1 LSVLL
6 LVLARASEE
15 SVIKARFERAAAD
28 RVAALKLA
36 LAHTEDEI
44 GALGAFLSS
53 PLWLTRPEFR
63 AVASE
68 IRKRHS
74 GTQALAWIPWV
85 RAPERE
91 QVERAGRSE
100 GLESFQITEL
110 NARGVAERAGE
121 RPEYYPVFFM
131 DPLKEN
137 GDLIGFDI
145 ASEPIR
151 QDAVRRARA
160 SGTIAVTGRVAM
172 RRDRGRQADVLVLQ
186 PVRQRADGS
195 FLGFAVAVY
204 RVDDLVE
211 QTLRTLA
218 PEHVGLEV
226 IDADA
231 PLEERFLVGYSG
243 DGAARGEPEPARGQ
257 GPLLL
262 EYPIHIGDRTWL
274 VRCWPERG
282 FAAGNRSW
290 KPWAILAGGLSM
302 TGLLLGVFA
311 LLAARTA
318 EAREHARQ
326 LEREVAQRQQ
336 VEESLRESEALFRSL
351 AENSPLAV
359 YLVRDGL
366 FRYVNPALAALSGYE
381 PGDIVDRMGPKDL
394 IDRADWTRIAE
405 ELGRI
410 EPGGKLRIE
419 FRARTKDGKTLEIES
434 FAARTAAGG
443 KPALVGMAVDVTDRL
458 RLAVEREQQRRGET
472 LRRLTESSPLPMAIS
487 QGLDGKFLMVNAK
500 FQELFGYSSREIPD
514 VEAWRLVAYPDES
527 YRCENQAAWEGR
539 FAARG
544 SEAGWPALEEIVTC
558 KDGSTRVVSVHGT
571 YVDGLQL
578 LIFVDL
584 TAREEAAL
592 ALQRGR
598 DEAEAASRAKSEFLA
613 NMSHEIRTPMN
624 GVLGMTELLQG
635 TSLNP
640 EQRDYVD
647 TVAHCG
653 ESLLTILNDILD
665 LSKIEA
671 GKLQFESIPFDLA
684 SLVFDMVEL
693 NRPKVVA
700 GRVDLLVDIDSE
712 VPSRL
717 VGDPSRLRQVLGN
730 LLSNAVKFT
739 SAGHV
744 LVRTRLRGSGGGM
757 VELELSVADTGA
769 GISTDAQKRLFQPF
783 SQADASTSRKF
794 GGTGLGLVLCRRIIG
809 GMGGGIELRSEEG
822 KGSTFTVSL
831 ELRADEGQPTTLPCP
846 SILREARVLVLDDN
860 AVNREVLA
868 NQLGRLGVRVAV
880 ASSGSEALEKVEQ
893 ARWAGCGEGAFDAA
907 LVDYHL
913 PDMDGEQVGKALR
926 AEPTLARLGL
936 LMLSSSGHR
945 GEAACVEAVGFD
957 AYLVKPVRAEILA
970 SALALVLERKRQ
982 GKSGALI
989 TRHTVTESGPASE
1002 HQPSLAAPLHVLLA
1016 EDNLVNQKLARKMLE
1031 DMGATLVVAADG
1043 FQVLTALE
1051 QSVFD
1056 VVLMD
1061 CQMPGMDG
1069 FVATARV
1076 REEERLRGGH
1086 IPIVAMT
1093 ANALGGDR
1101 EQCLAMGMDDY
1112 ISKPITRR
1120 GLWQVLS
1127 RWIGE
1132 AGAGTSGPVAPAS
1145 SAPAAPAKP
1154 DQPAL
1159 DERRLEE
1166 MKELFESSPGG
1177 FYAEMLEPYLSI
1189 TQGQLR
1195 DLKLSLENGDTASIL
1210 TIGHTLKGSSLNM
1223 GFVGMGS
1230 HAADVEMAARQGKVK
1245 DPGTLAAA
1253 LHDEFHRVT
1262 LFAERYRTEAGK
1274 RSGSGV

>member
-1 LSVLL
+1 
-6 LVLARASEE
+6 
-15 SVIKARFERAAAD
+15 VIKARFERAAAD

-85 RAPERE
+85 RGPERE

-100 GLESFQITEL
+100 GLGGFQITEL
-110 NARGVAERAGE
+110 DSRGAVERAGE

-131 DPLKEN
+131 DPPDGNE
-137 GDLIGFDI
+137 DLIGLDI

-151 QDAVRRARA
+151 RDAIRRARA
-160 SGTIAVTGRVAM
+160 SGTIAVSGRVAM
-172 RRDRGRQADVLVLQ
+172 RRDGGGQTGVLVLQ

-195 FLGFAVAVY
+195 FLGLAVALY

-211 QTLRTLA
+211 QTLRSLA

-231 PLEERFLVGYSG
+231 PLEERFLVGYSA
-243 DGAARGEPEPARGQ
+243 DRKARGEPEPARSR

-326 LEREVAQRQQ
+326 LEREVSQRRQ
-336 VEESLRESEALFRSL
+336 VEESLRESEALFRGL

-381 PGDIVDRMGPKDL
+381 PGDIVDRMGPRDL
-394 IDRADWTRIAE
+394 VEPPDWTRIAE
-405 ELGRI
+405 ELERI

-419 FRARTKDGKTLEIES
+419 FRARAKDGRILEIES
-434 FAARTAAGG
+434 FAARTTAGG
-443 KPALVGMAVDVTDRL
+443 TSALVGMAVDVTDRL
-458 RLAVEREQQRRGET
+458 RLAAEREQQRRGET

-487 QGLDGKFLMVNAK
+487 QGLSGKFLMVNAK
-500 FQELFGYSSREIPD
+500 FQELFGYSPREIPD
-514 VEAWRLVAYPDES
+514 VEAWRLVAYPDER
-527 YRCENQAAWEGR
+527 YRCQNQADWEER

-544 SEAGWPALEEIVTC
+544 SEAGWPALEGVVTC

-647 TVAHCG
+647 TVSHCG

-665 LSKIEA
+665 LSKIDA
-671 GKLQFESIPFDLA
+671 GKLQFESIPFDLVV
-684 SLVFDMVEL
+684 LVFDMLEL
-693 NRPKVVA
+693 NRSKVVG

-712 VPSRL
+712 IPPRL
-717 VGDPSRLRQVLGN
+717 LGDPSRLRQVLGN
-730 LLSNAVKFT
+730 LVSNAVKFT

-744 LVRTRLRGSGGGM
+744 LVTTRFRGVGQGS
-757 VELELSVADTGA
+757 VKFEISVADTGA
-769 GISTDAQKRLFQPF
+769 GISGEAQKRLFQPF

-794 GGTGLGLVLCRRIIG
+794 GGTGLGLALCRRIVD
-809 GMGGGIELRSEEG
+809 GMGGSIDLQSEEG

-831 ELRADEGQPTTLPCP
+831 ELRVDEGRPIALPPP

-860 AVNREVLA
+860 AVNRAIVEA
-868 NQLGRLGVRVAV
+868 QLSRMGVRVAV
-880 ASSGSEALEKVEQ
+880 ASSGSEALEKVREAQ
-893 ARWAGCGEGAFDAA
+893 RAGCSDGAFDAT
-907 LVDYHL
+907 LVDYRL

-926 AEPTLARLGL
+926 AEPALARLGL
-936 LMLSSSGHR
+936 LMLSSSAQR
-945 GEAACVEAVGFD
+945 GEAAGVEAVGFD
-957 AYLVKPVRAEILA
+957 AYLMKPVRAEILS

-989 TRHTVTESGPASE
+989 TRHTVTEAGPAQE
-1002 HQPSLAAPLHVLLA
+1002 RLPALAAPLHVLLA

-1031 DMGATLVVAADG
+1031 DMGATLVVAEDG
-1043 FQVLTALE
+1043 FQVLVALE
-1051 QSVFD
+1051 QSAFD

-1069 FVATARV
+1069 FVATSRV
-1076 REEERLRGGH
+1076 REQERLRGGH

-1093 ANALGGDR
+1093 ANALTGDR

-1120 GLWQVLS
+1120 GLWSVLS

-1132 AGAGTSGPVAPAS
+1132 GGAGA
-1145 SAPAAPAKP
+1145 SAPAAPPSIAPLAEP

-1177 FYAEMLEPYLSI
+1177 FYGEMLEPYLSI
-1189 TQGQLR
+1189 TEGQLR
-1195 DLKLSLENGDTASIL
+1195 DLERSLENGDTESTRI
-1210 TIGHTLKGSSLNM
+1210 IGHTLKGSSLNM

-1230 HAADVEMAARQGKVK
+1230 HAANVEMAAKEGKLEN
-1245 DPGTLAAA
+1245 PGSLAVA
-1253 LHDEFHRVT
+1253 LHDEFRRVT
-1262 LFAERYRTEAGK
+1262 LFAERYRTDAGK